1 MSIELTL
8 LIWSAVIAFAYIGVQ
23 STLLRADFGVKY
35 ANSQRDQDPPPPN
48 KWNKRGQKALS
59 NFLETYAVFVALA
72 VATELSGRSDNLTVW
87 GAHMYFWARIAY
99 LPAYFIDV
107 GTLQLR
113 SLVWVIS
120 LIGLLL
126 MFFGVAF

>member
-8 LIWSAVIAFAYIGVQ
+8 LIWSAILAFAYLGVQ
-23 STLLRADFGVKY
+23 STLYRLDYGVEH
-35 ANSQRDQDPPPPN
+35 ANSQRDNERPPN
-48 KWNKRGQKALS
+48 KWTVRAQRALS
-59 NFLETYAVFVALA
+59 NFLETYAIFVALA
-72 VATELSGRSDNLTVW
+72 VATELSGRSGGLTQW
-87 GAHMYFWARIAY
+87 GAMIWFGARWLY

-107 GTLQLR
+107 RQLR
-113 SLVWVIS
+113 SLIWTVS

>member
-8 LIWSAVIAFAYIGVQ
+8 LIWSAILAFAYLGVQ
-23 STLLRADFGVKY
+23 STLYRLDYGVEH
-35 ANSQRDQDPPPPN
+35 ANSQRDNERPPN
-48 KWNKRGQKALS
+48 RWTVRAQRALS
-59 NFLETYAVFVALA
+59 NFLETYAIFVALA
-72 VATELSGRSDNLTVW
+72 VATELSGRSGGLTQW
-87 GAHMYFWARIAY
+87 GAMIWFGARWLY

-107 GTLQLR
+107 RQLR
-113 SLVWVIS
+113 SLIWTVS